1 MSEPTITVAR
11 RALEAFTRR
20 DLAAA
25 LTVWSRDA
33 EIDWSRSK
41 GPLKGVY
48 RGHRRLES
56 FWTEF
61 WSAFEEI
68 EIEVHELT
76 QIDRRVVVAN
86 TAHLRGRD
94 GIEVTAT
101 STFLYTVEDGQLTR
115 LEMFQE
121 QAEAVEA
128 AHAED

>member
-1 MSEPTITVAR
+1 MSEETIEVVR
-11 RALEAFTRR
+11 RALDAFSRR

-25 LTVWSRDA
+25 LTLWSSHA
-33 EIDWSRSK
+33 EIDWSRSN

-48 RGHRRLES
+48 RGHRELES
-56 FWTEF
+56 FWREF

-68 EIEVHELT
+68 EIEIHELT
-76 QIDRRVVVAN
+76 QIERRVVVFN

-101 STFLYTVEDGQLTR
+101 STFLYTVEDRLLAR

-121 QAEAVEA
+121 QPEALEA
-128 AHAED
+128 AHGAE